1 MGRTDI
7 GAWYDQNHSQYQ
19 DLITTVERLLTTL
32 LKEEAIPYHSVGGR
46 LKEKRSLLT
55 KWDQKAYTAPE
66 QIMDVAGLRIITHTT
81 EEVQKVCALIEHE
94 FLIDEKNSGD
104 KAQKMGVDQ
113 VGYLSVHYIAK
124 IDDERLKLRE
134 YKRFKGL
141 CFEIQVRSLLQHAW
155 AEIEHDRSYKFA
167 GVLPPEI
174 RRKFYLVAGT
184 LELMD
189 QEFNALSQEIDHY
202 AKQVKSQTEKGNLD
216 IPIDSTSLLQFLKE
230 YFKDYD
236 HEKLSRYYSKND
248 VELIAELT
256 DFGITTLQ
264 DLDGLL
270 AQKTPAEWVSVP
282 FRSYLGILRVA
293 MILKDAKKYF
303 EYAWKTHWT
312 GVSRKDLEHW
322 EHLGIS
328 RDHLEQYITIK
339 EFEPDHFDIAKR
351 HPN

>member
-32 LKEEAIPYHSVGGR
+32 LKDESIPYHSVGGR
-46 LKEKRSLLT
+46 LKEKRSLLA
-55 KWDQKAYTAPE
+55 KWEQKAYTAPE

-81 EEVQKVCALIEHE
+81 EEVQKVCALIEQE
-94 FLIDEKNSGD
+94 LLIDEKNSGD

-167 GVLPPEI
+167 GVLPLEI

-202 AKQVKSQTEKGNLD
+202 ATHVKSQTKEGNLN
-216 IPIDSTSLLQFLKE
+216 IPIDSTSLLQFLQE

-236 HEKLSRYYSKND
+236 HEKLSRHYSTND
-248 VELIAELT
+248 VELVAELS
-256 DFGITTLQ
+256 DFGIKTLQ
-264 DLDGLL
+264 GLNELL
-270 AQKTPAEWVSVP
+270 AQKTPAEWAGASSTNYV
-282 FRSYLGILRVA
+282 GILHVA
-293 MILKDAKKYF
+293 MILKDTKKYF
-303 EYAWKTHWT
+303 DYAWKAHWT
-312 GVSRKDLEHW
+312 VLNNAALEHW
-322 EHLGIS
+322 KNLGVS
-328 RDHLEQYITIK
+328 KGHLEQYITLK
-339 EFEPDHFDIAKR
+339 EYKPGHFDIEKR